1 VFGVQE
7 DNFDLQSSDITIVG
21 NSKVIKKTK
30 DLKLS
35 KSINLKNGRIEKKR
49 STDIKV
55 LSSALVS
62 IAEKRD
68 REAFRAIYNHY
79 APRVKSYLIKQGAT
93 VVSAEELSQETLM
106 SVWRKA
112 DRYDPQKA
120 SAGTWIFTIARNLRI
135 DSLRKENR
143 PQFDPNDPSFLPE
156 HETPPDD
163 NIAISETRDLVSK
176 AIKELPAEQAD
187 VIRLSFYSDKA
198 HTTIANELGIPLGT
212 VKSRMRLAM
221 KKLTILLGDKS

>member
-7 DNFDLQSSDITIVG
+7 DNFDIQSADISLVSNT
-21 NSKVIKKTK
+21 NAIKKSK
-30 DLKLS
+30 ELKLS
-35 KSINLKNGRIEKKR
+35 RSVNSLSSNRERKK

-55 LSSALVS
+55 MSDYLVS
-62 IAEKRD
+62 IAQDRD
-68 REAFRAIYNHY
+68 KEAFRAVYSHY
-79 APRVKSYLIKQGAT
+79 APRVKSYLIKQGAS
-93 VVSAEELSQETLM
+93 VVAAEELSQETLM

-112 DRYDPQKA
+112 DRYDPAKA
-120 SAGTWIFTIARNLRI
+120 SAGTWIFTISRNLRI

-156 HETPPDD
+156 QETPPDAS
-163 NIAISETRDLVSK
+163 IAISETQDMVGR
-176 AIKELPAEQAD
+176 AIKQLPDEQAD
-187 VIRLSFYSDKA
+187 VIRLSFYSDKP
-198 HTTIANELGIPLGT
+198 HTTIAEELGIPLGT

>member
-1 VFGVQE
+1 MFGVQE

>member
-1 VFGVQE
+1 MFGVHE
-7 DNFDLQSSDITIVG
+7 DNFDLQSADISIVS
-21 NSKVIKKTK
+21 NSKVIQKTK
-30 DLKLS
+30 DSKLS
-35 KSINLKNGRIEKKR
+35 KSINLKNRIIETKK

-55 LSSALVS
+55 MSSALVS
-62 IAEKRD
+62 IAKKRD
-68 REAFRAIYNHY
+68 KEAFKTIYKHY

-112 DRYDPQKA
+112 DRYDPKKA
-120 SAGTWIFTIARNLRI
+120 SAGTWIFTVARNLRI

-143 PQFDPNDPSFLPE
+143 PQFDPNDPSFLPDN
-156 HETPPDD
+156 ETPPDD
-163 NIAISETRDLVSK
+163 NITISETRELVGK

-198 HTTIANELGIPLGT
+198 HTTIADELGIPLGT

>member
-1 VFGVQE
+1 M
-7 DNFDLQSSDITIVG
+7 
-21 NSKVIKKTK
+21 
-30 DLKLS
+30 
-35 KSINLKNGRIEKKR
+35 
-49 STDIKV
+49 
-55 LSSALVS
+55 SSALVS
-62 IAEKRD
+62 IAKKRD
-68 REAFRAIYNHY
+68 KEAFKTIYKHY

-112 DRYDPQKA
+112 DRYDPKKA
-120 SAGTWIFTIARNLRI
+120 SAGTWIFTVARNLRI

-143 PQFDPNDPSFLPE
+143 PQFDPNDPSFLPDN
-156 HETPPDD
+156 ETPPDD
-163 NIAISETRDLVSK
+163 NITISETRELVGK

-198 HTTIANELGIPLGT
+198 HTTIADELGIPLGT